1 MSLDPNMSEA
11 AGKRQV
17 GRSPLFV
24 ILLTVFI
31 NLVGFGI
38 IIPLIPF
45 YAQDFGASKFEV
57 GLLFASYSLMQFLF
71 APIWGRIS
79 DRVGRRPILLISLF
93 GTSFSFVVFGLA
105 NSLAVLF
112 IGRIMAGF
120 FGAVISTA
128 HAFIADVTEPQDRA
142 HGMGLVGAA
151 FGLGFIFGPFIGGV
165 MADLWGYAAPSY
177 FAAALALANMILAWF
192 VLPESYPSS
201 ARKKADP
208 PDRGGLGTNLRQL
221 KEALTQPR
229 TGGILFLYFIIS
241 FAMAN
246 METTYALLTEEL
258 WGWGAK
264 ENGLIFGYIG
274 LVIVFTQGVAIRP
287 LARRYG
293 EERLVITGIILLI
306 PSLGL
311 IPFSPGLAVLM
322 ILSGIM
328 AFGSGINTPSLTS
341 LISRSVSAEEQGEIM
356 GITQSL
362 GGLARVVG
370 PLWGGFTFGFIG
382 HSAPYWT
389 AAILMGGACLLAVR
403 VLRQRSLSPSPDGR
417 EVP

>member
-1 MSLDPNMSEA
+1 VEGITPVTKPAEES
-11 AGKRQV
+11 GRRRV

-24 ILLTVFI
+24 ILLTAFI

-57 GLLFASYSLMQFLF
+57 GLLFASYSLMQFIF

-79 DRVGRRPILLISLF
+79 DRVGRRPILLVCLL
-93 GTSFSFVVFGLA
+93 GTALSFVVFGLA
-105 NSLAVLF
+105 DSLALLF
-112 IGRIMAGF
+112 IGRILAGF
-120 FGAVISTA
+120 FGAVISTV
-128 HAFIADVTEPQDRA
+128 HAFIADVTEPEDRA

-165 MADLWGYAAPSY
+165 MADLWGYAAPAY
-177 FAAALALANMILAWF
+177 FAALLALGNMILAWY
-192 VLPESYPSS
+192 VLPESYPVSV
-201 ARKKADP
+201 REKAKP
-208 PDRGGLGTNLRQL
+208 GERGGLRTSLRQL
-221 KEALTQPR
+221 GAALTRPK
-229 TGGILFLYFIIS
+229 TGGLLTLYFIIS

-258 WGWGAK
+258 WNWGAR

-274 LVIVFTQGVAIRP
+274 IVIVLTQGLAIRP
-287 LARRYG
+287 LARRFG
-293 EERLVITGIILLI
+293 EDRLVISGILLLI

-341 LISRSVSAEEQGEIM
+341 LISRSGSAEEQGGIM

-370 PLWGGFTFGFIG
+370 PLWGGFTFDVIGF
-382 HSAPYWT
+382 SAPYWT
-389 AAILMGGACLLAVR
+389 AAILMAGAGLLAAII
-403 VLRQRSLSPSPDGR
+403 LRRKPEPASP
-417 EVP
+417 

>member
-1 MSLDPNMSEA
+1 MSLDPSAPEST
-11 AGKRQV
+11 GDHTVK
-17 GRSPLFV
+17 RSPLFV

-71 APIWGRIS
+71 APLWGRIS
-79 DRVGRRPILLISLF
+79 DRIGRRPILLISLF
-93 GTSFSFVVFGLA
+93 GTSLSFVVFGLA
-105 NSLAVLF
+105 NSLVVLF
-112 IGRIMAGF
+112 VGRIMAGF

-128 HAFIADVTEPQDRA
+128 HAFIADVTEPKDRA

-165 MADLWGYAAPSY
+165 MADLWGYAAPAY
-177 FAAALALANMILAWF
+177 FAAVLAFMNMILAWF
-192 VLPESYPSS
+192 VLPESYPAS
-201 ARKKADP
+201 ARTERDP
-208 PDRGGLGTNLRQL
+208 ADRGGLGTSMRQVRD
-221 KEALTQPR
+221 ALVKPHV
-229 TGGILFLYFIIS
+229 GGILFLYFIVS

-274 LVIVFTQGVAIRP
+274 LMIVFTQGFAIRP
-287 LARRYG
+287 LARRFG
-293 EERLVITGIILLI
+293 EERLVIAGIVLLI

-311 IPFSPGLAVLM
+311 MPFSPGLAILM

-328 AFGSGINTPSLTS
+328 AFGSGINTPSLNS
-341 LISRSVSAEEQGEIM
+341 LISRSVTPEEQGGIM

-370 PLWGGFTFGFIG
+370 PLWGGFTFSLIG

-389 AAILMGGACLLAVR
+389 AAILMGGAFLLAMR
-403 VLRQRSLSPSPDGR
+403 VFRKRSSHPPA
-417 EVP
+417 

>member
-1 MSLDPNMSEA
+1 MDPSAPETT
-11 AGKRQV
+11 GDQKV
-17 GRSPLFV
+17 KRSPLFV

-71 APIWGRIS
+71 APLWGRIS
-79 DRVGRRPILLISLF
+79 DRIGRRPILLISLF
-93 GTSFSFVVFGLA
+93 GTSLSFVVFGLA
-105 NSLAVLF
+105 NSLLVLF

-165 MADLWGYAAPSY
+165 MADLWGYAAPAY
-177 FAAALALANMILAWF
+177 FAAALALVNMILAWF
-192 VLPESYPSS
+192 VLPESYPAS
-201 ARKKADP
+201 ARKKRDPADS
-208 PDRGGLGTNLRQL
+208 GLGTSLRKL
-221 KEALTQPR
+221 REALVRPYV
-229 TGGILFLYFIIS
+229 GGILLIYFIVS

-274 LVIVFTQGVAIRP
+274 LMIVFTQGFAIRP
-287 LARRYG
+287 LARRFG
-293 EERLVITGIILLI
+293 EERLVIAGSILLI

-311 IPFSPGLAVLM
+311 MPFSPGLAVLM
-322 ILSGIM
+322 ILSGVM
-328 AFGSGINTPSLTS
+328 AIGSGINTPSLNS
-341 LISRSVSAEEQGEIM
+341 LISRSVSPEEQGGIM

-362 GGLARVVG
+362 GGLARVIG
-370 PLWGGFTFGFIG
+370 PIWGGFTFSLIG

-389 AAILMGGACLLAVR
+389 AAILMGGACLLAVQVFR
-403 VLRQRSLSPSPDGR
+403 KRSPPPPS
-417 EVP
+417 